1 MYQLVFIVLVVS
13 KGGMP
18 GFNIEHVSTFANVDE
33 CLKSKVIMQ
42 EYVDTLAKEG
52 KTFRGIFECRTNTS
66 R

>member
-18 GFNIEHVSTFANVDE
+18 GFNIEQVSTFTTIDE

-42 EYVDTLAKEG
+42 EYVDNLAKEG
-52 KTFRGIFECRTNTS
+52 KTFRGIFECRTT